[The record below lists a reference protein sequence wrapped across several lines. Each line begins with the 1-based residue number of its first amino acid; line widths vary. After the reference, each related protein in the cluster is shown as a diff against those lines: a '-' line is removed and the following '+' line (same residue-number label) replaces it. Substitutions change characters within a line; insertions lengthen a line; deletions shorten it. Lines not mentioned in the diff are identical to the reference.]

1 MTNTVTLHDN
11 ILNGILDI
19 LNTKVENI
27 YDWKIDI
34 DINKNSYNPAVE
46 IGMIDVKF
54 TLTNSK
60 NEYIDVILM
69 YRPLDEFKYIKE
81 KVDKNVSQLTV
92 FISGDLRPR
101 TIRKLT
107 TKNIR
112 LNYLQFQADHL
123 MYHVI
128 NKYNTILDFLNSFFQ
143 VYFFVMDVI
152 L

>member
-1 MTNTVTLHDN
+1 MASLITLHDN

-27 YDWKIDI
+27 YDWKVDI
-34 DINKNSYNPAVE
+34 DINKNSFNPVN
-46 IGMIDVKF
+46 IGQDGWIGLIDIKF

-60 NEYIDVILM
+60 NEYINVLLI
-69 YRPLDEFKYIKE
+69 YRTPDEFKYIK
-81 KVDKNVSQLTV
+81 KNVDKNISQLSV

-101 TIRKLT
+101 SIRKLT
-107 TKNIR
+107 EKNIR

-128 NKYNTILDFLNSFFQ
+128 NKYNVILDFLNSFF
-143 VYFFVMDVI
+143 
-152 L
+152 